1 MPEPANFFEAQAAQE
16 KIAKFSAGGGLTG
29 EGVVAVQGSAVDDK
43 PQEMQ
48 MLVAV
53 RMRPLWQKED
63 DAGDVRCVSVL
74 QGKVVNVVD
83 PWYDEVINPNR
94 QKEKRYAFDVVFD
107 ENVGQLEVFEKT
119 SKGLVSGVLDG
130 YNASVFAYGATG
142 AGKTHTMLGSLEHPG
157 VMVNTLHDMFVRMK
171 DPSFADAKFKVTLSY
186 MEIYNELIKDLLQ
199 PTSVD
204 LKLNEDPARGMVV
217 QV

>member
-107 ENVGQLEVFEKT
+107 ENVGQLEK
-119 SKGLVSGVLDG
+119 SS
-130 YNASVFAYGATG
+130 
-142 AGKTHTMLGSLEHPG
+142 
-157 VMVNTLHDMFVRMK
+157 VNT
-171 DPSFADAKFKVTLSY
+171 S
-186 MEIYNELIKDLLQ
+186 LISIVHTGHLRERQPQRGFDDKDLRVAKKYGIGEGA
-199 PTSVD
+199 PMSCSYACC
-204 LKLNEDPARGMVV
+204 ARTIIHRYNRSSFEVR
-217 QV
+217 

>member
-119 SKGLVSGVLDG
+119 SKGHVSGVLDG

>member
-1 MPEPANFFEAQAAQE
+1 MPPGEVLVPEPANFFEAQAAQE

-142 AGKTHTMLGSLEHPG
+142 AGKTHTMLGSIEEPG
-157 VMVNTLHDMFVRMK
+157 IMVKTLHAIYSAME
-171 DPSFADAKFKVTLSY
+171 ADYQESKFKVTLSH
-186 MEIYNELIKDLLQ
+186 IELYPHPNPHPHSSPSPSPSPL
-199 PTSVD
+199 P
-204 LKLNEDPARGMVV
+204 
-217 QV
+217 